1 MRDEEKQN
9 TECSTPHTEE
19 KKMHLI
25 FDILCSV
32 FCIPDFIPHPSALIP
47 SPLVGCQGW
56 SYEDWVAGP
65 GGSVFYPRGTRAA
78 SMLELYSRAFGTV
91 EVDSTFYAIPPA
103 TTFIG
108 WAERTPPG
116 FTFSLKLPR
125 EITHER
131 ALGPGSATPLAEFC
145 ERAQL
150 LQDKLACVLIQ
161 LPPQFE
167 LTIEN
172 GRSLRAFVPR
182 LPRDIRFSVEFRSA
196 SWLKQSVLDF
206 LAEHGVAPALVEGQW
221 IAPADNWRLAARP
234 VADFV
239 YIRWMGERDL
249 TRFDAVQRPQDENLS
264 AWAKVISDLGA
275 RGERVYAYFSNFYEG
290 HAPAS
295 ANKLKRLLNQPILE
309 AADLEDQ
316 PSLF

>member
-1 MRDEEKQN
+1 
-9 TECSTPHTEE
+9 
-19 KKMHLI
+19 L
-25 FDILCSV
+25 
-32 FCIPDFIPHPSALIP
+32 PDFIPPPSSLIP
-47 SPLVGCQGW
+47 SCRVGCQGW
-56 SYEDWVAGP
+56 NYEDWVTGP
-65 GGSVFYPRGTRAA
+65 GGRVFYPRGTRAA
-78 SMLELYSRAFGTV
+78 SMLEFYSRVFETV

-103 TTFIG
+103 TTFAG
-108 WAERTPPG
+108 WAKRTPPG

-131 ALGPGSATPLAEFC
+131 GLGPGSATLLEEFC
-145 ERAQL
+145 ERARI

-167 LTIEN
+167 LTVEN
-172 GRSLRAFVPR
+172 GRSLRDFLPR

-196 SWLKQSVLDF
+196 SWLKPRVLDF
-206 LAEHGVAPALVEGQW
+206 LAEHSVAAALVEGQW
-221 IAPADNWRLAARP
+221 IAPEENLYLASHPTAGF
-234 VADFV
+234 A
-239 YIRWMGERDL
+239 YIRWMGARDL
-249 TRFDAVQRPQDENLS
+249 VRFDAVLRPQDEHL
-264 AWAKVISDLGA
+264 AEWAGIISRL
-275 RGERVYAYFSNFYEG
+275 GERVPHLYAYFSNFYEG